1 MKQFRPLLP
10 MSFVT
15 LLPIALAVA
24 LLAGCG
30 TNKSVA
36 EAERKSEPLVETTRD
51 GTSTA
56 RTVTGYKE
64 DIAHRIAETSSTK
77 VYVERPQALLRSVI
91 VLKFVIDANGRLVR
105 SEISRSNHDSATE
118 STALASLR
126 SAAPFPKPPI
136 NILHN
141 GRIELSE
148 TWLFNNDG
156 RFQIRSIA
164 QPQMNE

>member
-1 MKQFRPLLP
+1 MKQFCASIP
-10 MSFVT
+10 MSCVT
-15 LLPIALAVA
+15 LSVIALMFST
-24 LLAGCG
+24 LAGCSS
-30 TNKSVA
+30 NKPVA
-36 EAERKSEPLVETTRD
+36 ETNRKSAPLVETTRD

-56 RTVTGYKE
+56 RTVTDYKE

-105 SEISRSNHDSATE
+105 SEISRSNHDRATE
-118 STALASLR
+118 VTALSSLR
-126 SAAPFPKPPI
+126 SAAPFPKPPE
-136 NILHN
+136 NILRN

-156 RFQIRSIA
+156 RFQLRSIA

>member
-1 MKQFRPLLP
+1 MKQSRR
-10 MSFVT
+10 SFSMPRVT
-15 LLPIALAVA
+15 VMLITLMVA
-24 LLAGCG
+24 SLIGCSAS
-30 TNKSVA
+30 KPVA
-36 EAERKSEPLVETTRD
+36 NTDRKFEPLVETTRD

-77 VYVERPQALLRSVI
+77 VYIERPQALLRSVI

-105 SEISRSNHDSATE
+105 SDISRSNHDSATE
-118 STALASLR
+118 TTAVASLR
-126 SAAPFPKPPI
+126 NAAPFPKPPA
-136 NILHN
+136 NLLQN

-156 RFQIRSIA
+156 RFQLRSIA